1 VPVDNKRIKNLLSTE
16 LFQGL
21 AEEEL
26 VSLLTTFE
34 EEQYSAGKIIFDTN
48 TSGERV
54 YLITAGAVRISRLTN
69 YGDETTLDI
78 LQSGELFGELASL
91 DGKSR
96 SARVTAIEDTSL
108 ISFDHIS
115 FENIFRRNQ
124 RIASNLFRELS
135 ARIRKTDDNIVLRLE
150 EQRIAIESR
159 YQKLQNLID
168 ASKSINSTLDL
179 DKLLG
184 LILDAATKSIGADR
198 GTLYLVDDV
207 KKELWSKI
215 LQGSNMIE
223 IRLPVGKG
231 LSGFVAEKG
240 ETILIPDTYADPRF
254 NPEIDKQSGYRTR
267 NMLCM
272 PMKNKDGKL
281 IGVFQLLNKKEGAF
295 DAEDVNF
302 IDAFSAH
309 ASVAIE
315 NARLA
320 QEMVQNERLSAV
332 GRMASV
338 IIHDIKNPMGTLR
351 VYAQVMKKK
360 SGNEEAN
367 KLADEMI
374 RQVDRF
380 VNMTQEILDFTRGV
394 SASNF
399 QDMEFKTVMDD
410 VLSFIEKDLE
420 KNNVKLV
427 KNPNFEGIVTMDQDK
442 IVRVFYNIA
451 SNARDAM
458 PQGGML
464 TLTTALDGDY
474 VRIDFKDTGTGMP
487 DEVKKK
493 IFEPFMTYG
502 KKHGTGLG
510 MAIVKKVIDDHHG
523 TIDIESEMGHGTTIT
538 IRFPVKTL
546 KT

>member
-1 VPVDNKRIKNLLSTE
+1 MDNKRIKNLLSTE

-538 IRFPVKTL
+538 IRLPVKTL

>member
-1 VPVDNKRIKNLLSTE
+1 MDNKRIKNLLSTE

-115 FENIFRRNQ
+115 FEKIFRRNQ

-254 NPEIDKQSGYRTR
+254 NPEIDKQSGYRTH

-523 TIDIESEMGHGTTIT
+523 TIDIESEIGHGTTIT

>member
-1 VPVDNKRIKNLLSTE
+1 MDNKRIKNLLSTE

-54 YLITAGAVRISRLTN
+54 YLITGGAVRISRLTN

-96 SARVTAIEDTSL
+96 SARVTAVEDTSL
-108 ISFDHIS
+108 ISFDHLS

-223 IRLPVGKG
+223 IRLPIGKG

-420 KNNVKLV
+420 KNNVKLE

-464 TLTTALDGDY
+464 TLTTALDGGY

-538 IRFPVKTL
+538 IRLPVKTL

>member
-1 VPVDNKRIKNLLSTE
+1 MDNKRIKNLLSTE

-420 KNNVKLV
+420 KNNVKLE

-464 TLTTALDGDY
+464 TLTTALDGGY

-538 IRFPVKTL
+538 IRLPVKTL

>member
-338 IIHDIKNPMGTLR
+338 I
-351 VYAQVMKKK
+351 
-360 SGNEEAN
+360 
-367 KLADEMI
+367 
-374 RQVDRF
+374 
-380 VNMTQEILDFTRGV
+380 
-394 SASNF
+394 
-399 QDMEFKTVMDD
+399 
-410 VLSFIEKDLE
+410 
-420 KNNVKLV
+420 
-427 KNPNFEGIVTMDQDK
+427 
-442 IVRVFYNIA
+442 
-451 SNARDAM
+451 
-458 PQGGML
+458 
-464 TLTTALDGDY
+464 
-474 VRIDFKDTGTGMP
+474 
-487 DEVKKK
+487 
-493 IFEPFMTYG
+493 G
-502 KKHGTGLG
+502 K
-510 MAIVKKVIDDHHG
+510 
-523 TIDIESEMGHGTTIT
+523 
-538 IRFPVKTL
+538 
-546 KT
+546 

>member
-1 VPVDNKRIKNLLSTE
+1 MDNKRIKNLLSTE

-54 YLITAGAVRISRLTN
+54 YLITGGAVRISRLTN

-96 SARVTAIEDTSL
+96 SARVTAVEDTSL
-108 ISFDHIS
+108 ISFDHLS

-420 KNNVKLV
+420 KNNVKLE

-464 TLTTALDGDY
+464 TLTTALDGGY

-538 IRFPVKTL
+538 IRLPVKTL

>member
-1 VPVDNKRIKNLLSTE
+1 MDNKRIKNLLSTE

>member
-1 VPVDNKRIKNLLSTE
+1 MDNKRIKNLLSTE

-54 YLITAGAVRISRLTN
+54 YLITGGAVRISRLTN

-420 KNNVKLV
+420 KNNVKLE

-464 TLTTALDGDY
+464 TLTTALDGGY

-538 IRFPVKTL
+538 IRLPVKTL